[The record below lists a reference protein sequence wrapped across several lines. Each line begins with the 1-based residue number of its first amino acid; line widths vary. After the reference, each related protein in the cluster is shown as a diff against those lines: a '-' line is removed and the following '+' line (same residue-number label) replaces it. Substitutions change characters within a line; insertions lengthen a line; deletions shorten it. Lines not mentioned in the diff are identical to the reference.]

1 MSLTQFSDEFITS
14 SFNSEHYELLHKIGE
29 GGFGKV
35 FKAKHKNTNQLVA
48 IKFLAL
54 EPHCEEQKKQR
65 YIERFKRET
74 ELSSQLQH
82 PHIVRLLDRGQV
94 NEDILYGVFEYVE
107 GVSLREH
114 LTTEHALDSVTA
126 TDVMLQVLDALIHAH
141 QKGIIHR
148 DIKPANI
155 MLTNSGA
162 KIHAKI
168 LDFGIGTLVTESRQP
183 DFNTLTLT
191 QETLGTPSY
200 SAPEQLRGEPAS
212 AKSDLYVWGLVFLEC
227 LTGLPA
233 VTGNSIASIYH
244 KQLSDVHIPI
254 PSALLGHP
262 LAELLRRVLHK
273 NATERVI
280 TGNEIYSD
288 LSSINVSNLVGVL
301 ADANAQHGFDDTT
314 VLIRDDDPNH
324 RALQE
329 YTALTERKQLT
340 VLAVRLS
347 VKALNNSDKDY
358 DVIDTVYKSQR
369 NNLIDIATRY
379 GAYHVGNLSDTCL
392 FYYGYPVTSDNDTR
406 LCART
411 ALEMVS
417 ELSKRNALMHE
428 AHNVAINVHL
438 GMHTGV
444 FITYANAVP
453 EGYNANIAVA
463 LSREAGEKQILCTAE
478 SRAILDSYSEFTS
491 YGQAQMGPIFDP
503 IDVYNLV
510 GERRVEAFG
519 FMRGT
524 RNNHELI
531 GRHQE
536 LEQTL
541 SLIKADNNNTRIA
554 HIHGEAGIG
563 KSRLLQEIRANSAQF
578 QHLVA
583 QCLPEHQNN
592 ALYPILTLLRYLFNT
607 TNLDT
612 KNACALFSKHLKEQ
626 DSTLNIDQ
634 TLPILLVWLNIELGE
649 ELQPSALAPDAQ
661 KELLYNGLSAL
672 LLANQHSLNELKL
685 YIVEDIHWADS
696 ATLEFLHHFAQK
708 LTSGHVLL
716 STSRQDIPS
725 QLQDLTLMDVNLK
738 KLTEQA
744 TEDFIA
750 KLFDGHSVARNVL
763 DVLVSRT
770 DGIPLFIEEL
780 VGMLKQKGLVAD
792 SNGTI
797 DFVSPDKLDQVP
809 TSLRES
815 LQQKLDSLLYAK
827 ETAQL
832 AATIGREFEYDLLVA
847 ASPLSENQVQNDLNE
862 LIENDLIIHQR
873 RVDNDSYIFKHALVR
888 DAAYESSNTQSRV
901 NFHQKVAHSMTNMSN
916 EMMIEPL
923 IISAHFHKANQF
935 DEAVEYRLKAIDKQV
950 KSSAHMSAI
959 EISDEALCWDEF
971 QGTTNKN
978 SLLKELDIYKSMLP
992 SIMTLF
998 GYGAERV
1005 LEWGEHVGRI
1015 TTNELFSSNEKQQLF
1030 DMYKKSKWTLFMS
1043 AHYASHR
1050 VKARKLGEDLLT
1062 DVTKYGTRQDKVVVL
1077 VHLAQAYNI
1086 DGDLLKAKQ
1095 LYEQALSLYEDD
1107 QDDVLAL
1114 EYGMNIKVQILAL
1127 ASYNYLHLGELSKA
1141 KEFAYAAEKIGEQL
1155 DSIGEIV
1162 FANIFI
1168 ALYHIF
1174 LKQHEYVVSNWER
1187 FNDKYS
1193 KQATGNVFHLHYLE
1207 CYSYSS
1213 ARETILSQLALNKQI
1228 ETGQT
1233 FATGYYVTHLAEAYI
1248 EEGKLEEAINL
1259 IQTSLERCIKQGEH
1273 SVLPFVKKT
1282 YAQCLYLKYSQ
1293 ATDGIIKLLSES
1305 ISDAQSQDAKFF
1317 ELESRYLLYKL
1328 ANTTENLTELKK
1340 LYTWFSNHKETLNS
1354 PLFNEL
1360 KVLFTKEN

>member
-14 SFNSEHYELLHKIGE
+14 SFNSEHYELIHKIGE

-35 FKAKHKNTNQLVA
+35 FKAKHRNTNQLVA

-94 NEDILYGVFEYVE
+94 NEGILFGVFEYVE
-107 GVSLREH
+107 GVSLREY
-114 LTTEHALDSVTA
+114 LTTEHALDSVVA

-141 QKGIIHR
+141 SKGIIHR

-155 MLTNSGA
+155 MLTKSGA
-162 KIHAKI
+162 KTYAKI
-168 LDFGIGTLVTESRQP
+168 LDFGIGTLVTENRQP

-262 LAELLRRVLHK
+262 LSELLRRVLHK

-280 TGNEIYSD
+280 TGAEIYSE
-288 LSSINVSNLVGVL
+288 LSKMNVSNLVGVL
-301 ADANAQHGFDDTT
+301 ADVQAQHGFDDTT
-314 VLIRDDDPNH
+314 ILIRDDDPNH
-324 RALQE
+324 RAVQE

-347 VKALNNSDKDY
+347 VKALNNSEKDY

-379 GAYHVGNLSDTCL
+379 GAYHVGNLADTCL
-392 FYYGYPVTSDNDTR
+392 FYYGYPVASDNDTR

-444 FITYANAVP
+444 FVTYANAIP
-453 EGYNANIAVA
+453 EGHNANIAVA
-463 LSREAGEKQILCTAE
+463 LAREAGEKQILCTAE

-491 YGQAQMGPIFDP
+491 YGQSQFGPIFEP
-503 IDVYNLV
+503 ISVYNLV

-524 RNNHELI
+524 RSSHELI
-531 GRHQE
+531 GRHHE

-541 SLIKADNNNTRIA
+541 SMIKTQADNTRIA

-563 KSRLLQEIRANSAQF
+563 KSRLLQEIRANSPQF

-592 ALYPILTLLRYLFNT
+592 ALYPILTLVRYLFNT
-607 TNLDT
+607 SNLDAKAAT
-612 KNACALFSKHLKEQ
+612 SLFTKHLSEQ
-626 DSTLNIDQ
+626 DSTLNIEQ
-634 TLPILLVWLNIELGE
+634 ALPILLVWLNIDLAE

-672 LLANQHSLNELKL
+672 LLANQHSLNEFKL

-696 ATLEFLHHFAQK
+696 STLEFIHHFAQK
-708 LTSGHVLL
+708 LTGGHVLL
-716 STSRQDIPS
+716 STSRQKVPS
-725 QLQDLTLMDVNLK
+725 QLHDLTLMEVNLQ

-744 TEDFIA
+744 TEDFIV
-750 KLFDGHSVARNVL
+750 KLFDGRNVARNVL

-792 SNGTI
+792 NDGQI
-797 DFVSPDKLDQVP
+797 DFVNPDKLDQVP

-815 LQQKLDSLLYAK
+815 LQQKLDGLQYAK

-862 LIENDLIIHQR
+862 LVANDLIIHQR
-873 RVDNDSYIFKHALVR
+873 RVENDSYIFKHALVR
-888 DAAYESSNTQSRV
+888 DAAYESQSPESELKNHYSIATCLVEQKTNLGLTIAGLIAKHYEKAQHYSEAVKYGLRYFKNVVKFDLSHDVENYLKNLLALNEKIDDKTQKNENEYNILSLSRPLLMAIYGYASKELKVVSQRVDDLTKIIPQECNNTQKDEVHSALW
-901 NFHQKVAHSMTNMSN
+901 NKAQIAHVCSKRAAAL
-916 EMMIEPL
+916 EMAESL
-923 IISAHFHKANQF
+923 
-935 DEAVEYRLKAIDKQV
+935 V
-950 KSSAHMSAI
+950 SSARKEQSRQRLVESLPLLGLCLTTDG
-959 EISDEALCWDEF
+959 EISRSLDAYNEALELYCEKSD
-971 QGTTNKN
+971 
-978 SLLKELDIYKSMLP
+978 LDIYQKNGVDPKCHALINKSLA
-992 SIMTLF
+992 LCVQGDF
-998 GYGAERV
+998 LLAREC
-1005 LEWGEHVGRI
+1005 
-1015 TTNELFSSNEKQQLF
+1015 TNEAL
-1030 DMYKKSKWTLFMS
+1030 DW
-1043 AHYASHR
+1043 AHK
-1050 VKARKLGEDLLT
+1050 V
-1062 DVTKYGTRQDKVVVL
+1062 DK
-1077 VHLAQAYNI
+1077 
-1086 DGDLLKAKQ
+1086 G
-1095 LYEQALSLYEDD
+1095 LSLALVYTY
-1107 QDDVLAL
+1107 QMMLYAL
-1114 EYGMNIKVQILAL
+1114 EDNKEDVIENEGTHREFYSEHPEYEYLYQFSKAVSAWVENDVEFQLNFYKSRKETDQTYLHSLYNAILCKTYK
-1127 ASYNYLHLGELSKA
+1127 SCNDSENYLKIKKETIDWCKDMGELA
-1141 KEFAYAAEKIGEQL
+1141 FF
-1155 DSIGEIV
+1155 D
-1162 FANIFI
+1162 F
-1168 ALYHIF
+1168 
-1174 LKQHEYVVSNWER
+1174 VS
-1187 FNDKYS
+1187 S
-1193 KQATGNVFHLHYLE
+1193 
-1207 CYSYSS
+1207 C
-1213 ARETILSQLALNKQI
+1213 
-1228 ETGQT
+1228 
-1233 FATGYYVTHLAEAYI
+1233 
-1248 EEGKLEEAINL
+1248 
-1259 IQTSLERCIKQGEH
+1259 
-1273 SVLPFVKKT
+1273 
-1282 YAQCLYLKYSQ
+1282 
-1293 ATDGIIKLLSES
+1293 
-1305 ISDAQSQDAKFF
+1305 
-1317 ELESRYLLYKL
+1317 
-1328 ANTTENLTELKK
+1328 
-1340 LYTWFSNHKETLNS
+1340 
-1354 PLFNEL
+1354 
-1360 KVLFTKEN
+1360 

>member
-592 ALYPILTLLRYLFNT
+592 ALYPILTLLRYLFNI

-888 DAAYESSNTQSRV
+888 DAAYESMSSDHVKEFHKSVANT
-901 NFHQKVAHSMTNMSN
+901 
-916 EMMIEPL
+916 L
-923 IISAHFHKANQF
+923 IAHFPKEASLNPLSIAKHFASAELF
-935 DEAVEYRLKAIDKQV
+935 EEAVYFGNKAVGDLGKISFNAEAIELSSYVFSWVDKVQKSKVRSELQLILNNTLLPIRTMFDGWGSDVIHNLANKSLKLLGDIEEPFTHISSQELKACKE
-950 KSSAHMSAI
+950 K
-959 EISDEALCWDEF
+959 ALW
-971 QGTTNKN
+971 TN
-978 SLLKELDIYKSMLP
+978 
-992 SIMTLF
+992 LF
-998 GYGAERV
+998 YFHLQANR
-1005 LEWGEHVGRI
+1005 
-1015 TTNELFSSNEKQQLF
+1015 K
-1030 DMYKKSKWTLFMS
+1030 
-1043 AHYASHR
+1043 
-1050 VKARKLGEDLLT
+1050 KARALGEQLLDYALTEKNRQFELTTRTILGQACFFDAEFDL
-1062 DVTKYGTRQDKVVVL
+1062 
-1077 VHLAQAYNI
+1077 
-1086 DGDLLKAKQ
+1086 AKMHF
-1095 LYEQALSLYEDD
+1095 ETALSLYDEHKDSKLFID
-1107 QDDVLAL
+1107 FAIDPYLFSTGNLLCIESLMGNHSESKRYL
-1114 EYGMNIKVQILAL
+1114 ELCMKYAKATNNIANIITAYTFGTCMYYVFGSKEKMKHLTNQASDIYGEKIKSAWVHRYFLIMKDWG
-1127 ASYNYLHLGELSKA
+1127 NNNHGT
-1141 KEFAYAAEKIGEQL
+1141 AEKIIQEELAGGQSGFLSWYEPSLAETYIDTQQYHEAIRL
-1155 DSIGEIV
+1155 LTNSIHRQRDSNEVCILP
-1162 FANIFI
+1162 I
-1168 ALYHIF
+1168 ALRLLAKATH
-1174 LKQHEYVVSNWER
+1174 L
-1187 FNDKYS
+1187 
-1193 KQATGNVFHLHYLE
+1193 QAG
-1207 CYSYSS
+1207 S
-1213 ARETILSQLALNKQI
+1213 LNPQS
-1228 ETGQT
+1228 QT
-1233 FATGYYVTHLAEAYI
+1233 FF
-1248 EEGKLEEAINL
+1248 EEALVLAKEHKTEWLKAQVIKDML
-1259 IQTSLERCIKQGEH
+1259 TLGYGDIKSLKAKISILKSTKDFNIE
-1273 SVLPFVKKT
+1273 S
-1282 YAQCLYLKYSQ
+1282 AQ
-1293 ATDGIIKLLSES
+1293 A
-1305 ISDAQSQDAKFF
+1305 
-1317 ELESRYLLYKL
+1317 
-1328 ANTTENLTELKK
+1328 LTN
-1340 LYTWFSNHKETLNS
+1340 YNF
-1354 PLFNEL
+1354 
-1360 KVLFTKEN
+1360 

>member
-14 SFNSEHYELLHKIGE
+14 SFNSEHYELIHKIGE

-35 FKAKHKNTNQLVA
+35 FKAKHKNTNQPVA

-107 GVSLREH
+107 GVSLREY
-114 LTTEHALDSVTA
+114 LTTEQALDSVVA

-141 QKGIIHR
+141 SKGIIHR

-155 MLTNSGA
+155 MLTKSGA
-162 KIHAKI
+162 KTYAKI
-168 LDFGIGTLVTESRQP
+168 LDFGIGTLVNESRQP

-262 LAELLRRVLHK
+262 LSELLRRVLHK

-280 TGNEIYSD
+280 TGAEIYSE
-288 LSSINVSNLVGVL
+288 LSKMNVSNLVGVL
-301 ADANAQHGFDDTT
+301 ADVQAQHGFDDTT

-324 RALQE
+324 RAVQE

-347 VKALNNSDKDY
+347 VKALNNNDKDY

-379 GAYHVGNLSDTCL
+379 GAYHVGHLADTCL
-392 FYYGYPVTSDNDTR
+392 FYYGYPVASDNDTR

-411 ALEMVS
+411 ALEIVS

-444 FITYANAVP
+444 FVTYANAIP

-463 LSREAGEKQILCTAE
+463 LAREAGEKQILCTAE

-491 YGQAQMGPIFDP
+491 YGQSQFGPIFEP
-503 IDVYNLV
+503 VSVYNLV

-531 GRHQE
+531 GRHHE

-541 SLIKADNNNTRIA
+541 SMMKQQTDHTRIA

-563 KSRLLQEIRANSAQF
+563 KSRLLQEIRANAPQF

-592 ALYPILTLLRYLFNT
+592 ALYPILTLVRYLFNT
-607 TNLDT
+607 SNL
-612 KNACALFSKHLKEQ
+612 NAKAAIELFSKYLSEQ
-626 DSTLNIDQ
+626 DDALNTEQ
-634 TLPILLVWLNIELGE
+634 ALPILLVWLNIDLED

-672 LLANQHSLNELKL
+672 LLANQHALNEFKL

-696 ATLEFLHHFAQK
+696 STLEFIHHFAQK
-708 LTSGHVLL
+708 LAGGHVLL
-716 STSRQDIPS
+716 STSRQKVPS
-725 QLQDLTLMDVNLK
+725 QLHDLTLMEVNLQ

-744 TEDFIA
+744 TEDFIV
-750 KLFDGHSVARNVL
+750 KLFDGRDVERKVL
-763 DVLVSRT
+763 DVLISRT

-780 VGMLKQKGLVAD
+780 VGMLKQKGLVTGNA
-792 SNGTI
+792 GRI
-797 DFVSPDKLDQVP
+797 DFVNPDKLDQVP

-815 LQQKLDSLLYAK
+815 LQQKLDSLQYAK

-862 LIENDLIIHQR
+862 LVANDLIIHQR
-873 RVDNDSYIFKHALVR
+873 RVENDSYIFKHALVR
-888 DAAYESSNTQSRV
+888 DAAYESMEQTAKSKNYKVLVKTVDNSFKKIIDTAPFFYVTCIHQSGDTDRAVNTAIELSVKYSLLGQYQLSEQLITSSIEFAKSTKNNLSVEWQSKLRL
-901 NFHQKVAHSMTNMSN
+901 NLSMILMSKN
-916 EMMIEPL
+916 GFGSEPYKENISKINTL
-923 IISAHFHKANQF
+923 PISALCMESKLSVYFSLMINYAVLSELSLATLKISEFEDAELIPKTKQPLYYFCNALIYQSTSSYSLSFADYENALSLIQQFSEQQKSEYQITARNHLPYELTSALYSHYALAQYELALNCNTLSNDEKSKLYETSFNLMAISSTLARNNADPHTLAFNLFHKAQYF
-935 DEAVEYRLKAIDKQV
+935 YYMGDYRRMLRALKKAN
-950 KSSAHMSAI
+950 
-959 EISDEALCWDEF
+959 EI
-971 QGTTNKN
+971 
-978 SLLKELDIYKSMLP
+978 
-992 SIMTLF
+992 
-998 GYGAERV
+998 
-1005 LEWGEHVGRI
+1005 
-1015 TTNELFSSNEKQQLF
+1015 
-1030 DMYKKSKWTLFMS
+1030 
-1043 AHYASHR
+1043 
-1050 VKARKLGEDLLT
+1050 
-1062 DVTKYGTRQDKVVVL
+1062 
-1077 VHLAQAYNI
+1077 
-1086 DGDLLKAKQ
+1086 
-1095 LYEQALSLYEDD
+1095 
-1107 QDDVLAL
+1107 
-1114 EYGMNIKVQILAL
+1114 
-1127 ASYNYLHLGELSKA
+1127 
-1141 KEFAYAAEKIGEQL
+1141 AAEKEIITWQ
-1155 DSIGEIV
+1155 SITEFLLGWYQAVVESNASGISRMKQGYRGWNRAGAISHRGWMHAL
-1162 FANIFI
+1162 FAESYAKLGLIKI
-1168 ALYHIF
+1168 ATKHMSFAKHI
-1174 LKQHEYVVSNWER
+1174 
-1187 FNDKYS
+1187 
-1193 KQATGNVFHLHYLE
+1193 
-1207 CYSYSS
+1207 
-1213 ARETILSQLALNKQI
+1213 LNKHQ
-1228 ETGQT
+1228 ET
-1233 FATGYYVTHLAEAYI
+1233 
-1248 EEGKLEEAINL
+1248 
-1259 IQTSLERCIKQGEH
+1259 R
-1273 SVLPFVKKT
+1273 
-1282 YAQCLYLKYSQ
+1282 YAFDIHRITKILKDQ
-1293 ATDGIIKLLSES
+1293 
-1305 ISDAQSQDAKFF
+1305 Q
-1317 ELESRYLLYKL
+1317 
-1328 ANTTENLTELKK
+1328 
-1340 LYTWFSNHKETLNS
+1340 
-1354 PLFNEL
+1354 
-1360 KVLFTKEN
+1360 

>member
-14 SFNSEHYELLHKIGE
+14 SFTSEHYELIHKIGE

-35 FKAKHKNTNQLVA
+35 FKAKHKNTNQPVA

-107 GVSLREH
+107 GVSLREY
-114 LTTEHALDSVTA
+114 LTTEQALDSVVA

-141 QKGIIHR
+141 SKGIIHR

-155 MLTNSGA
+155 MLTKSGA
-162 KIHAKI
+162 KTYAKI
-168 LDFGIGTLVTESRQP
+168 LDFGIGTLVNESRQP

-262 LAELLRRVLHK
+262 LSELLRRVLHK

-280 TGNEIYSD
+280 TGAETYSE
-288 LSSINVSNLVGVL
+288 LSKMNVSNLVGVL
-301 ADANAQHGFDDTT
+301 ADVQAQHGFDDTT

-324 RALQE
+324 RAVQE

-347 VKALNNSDKDY
+347 VKALNSNEKDY

-379 GAYHVGNLSDTCL
+379 GAYHVGNLADTCL
-392 FYYGYPVTSDNDTR
+392 FYYGYPVASDNDAR

-428 AHNVAINVHL
+428 AHNVAINVHV

-444 FITYANAVP
+444 FITYANSIP

-463 LSREAGEKQILCTAE
+463 LAREAGEKQILCTSE

-491 YGQAQMGPIFDP
+491 YGQSQFGPIFEP
-503 IDVYNLV
+503 VSIYNLV

-531 GRHQE
+531 GRHHE

-541 SLIKADNNNTRIA
+541 SMMKQQTDHTRIA

-563 KSRLLQEIRANSAQF
+563 KSRLLQEIRANAPQF

-592 ALYPILTLLRYLFNT
+592 ALYPILTLVRYLFNT
-607 TNLDT
+607 SNL
-612 KNACALFSKHLKEQ
+612 NAKAAIELFSKYLSEQ
-626 DSTLNIDQ
+626 DDALNTEQ
-634 TLPILLVWLNIELGE
+634 ALPILLVWLNIDLED

-672 LLANQHSLNELKL
+672 LLANQHALNEFKL

-696 ATLEFLHHFAQK
+696 STLEFIHHFAQK
-708 LTSGHVLL
+708 LAGGHVLL
-716 STSRQDIPS
+716 STSRQKVPS
-725 QLQDLTLMDVNLK
+725 QLHDLTLMEVNLQ

-744 TEDFIA
+744 TEDFIV
-750 KLFDGHSVARNVL
+750 KLFDGRDVERKVL
-763 DVLVSRT
+763 DVLISRT

-780 VGMLKQKGLVAD
+780 VGMLKQKGLVTDNA
-792 SNGTI
+792 GRI
-797 DFVSPDKLDQVP
+797 DFVNPDKLDQVP

-815 LQQKLDSLLYAK
+815 LQQKLDSLQYAK

-862 LIENDLIIHQR
+862 LIANDLIIHQR
-873 RVDNDSYIFKHALVR
+873 RVENDSYIFKHALVR
-888 DAAYESSNTQSRV
+888 DVTYESILDDVKCKIHKSVAVSLDQQYSRSQSCEPNLISFHFEAANCFESAAEWAKKSVLDLVKKYSYRHALDVAQHAEHLAEKITDHSRAIQLKGELLDAIYPCYVSTYGTASPQTFEFRVKLEQVFSSNAISDTTEVMVSIKNKLDWINFMELFYCGGGPKTIEYGLSLIEKYRNDNDYNKQAVTLAHLILSFLFEGDLDQSV
-901 NFHQKVAHSMTNMSN
+901 NCFVTIKKTLLDKVDSDYILNQYGID
-916 EMMIEPL
+916 IEPFSYSVASL
-923 IISAHFHKANQF
+923 SYLHKNDISTA
-935 DEAVEYRLKAIDKQV
+935 DVCTLKAIETA
-950 KSSAHMSAI
+950 SGHSACHATAMA
-959 EISDEALCWDEF
+959 
-971 QGTTNKN
+971 
-978 SLLKELDIYKSMLP
+978 Y
-992 SIMTLF
+992 LF
-998 GYGAERV
+998 RA
-1005 LEWGEHVGRI
+1005 
-1015 TTNELFSSNEKQQLF
+1015 
-1030 DMYKKSKWTLFMS
+1030 
-1043 AHYASHR
+1043 
-1050 VKARKLGEDLLT
+1050 
-1062 DVTKYGTRQDKVVVL
+1062 
-1077 VHLAQAYNI
+1077 
-1086 DGDLLKAKQ
+1086 LLKAYLNQ
-1095 LYEQALSLYEDD
+1095 TNEVIDIGDRYFSNIYEERNFSYYQVYLNFLLACFKGELAKSEEIIMGIAESSQDYATGWYIVFLALHLNSNNECERAKEILQYSFEKSKKNRELPALPAILNALSTVE
-1107 QDDVLAL
+1107 
-1114 EYGMNIKVQILAL
+1114 IKLRNFTEAKK
-1127 ASYNYLHLGELSKA
+1127 YL
-1141 KEFAYAAEKIGEQL
+1141 KESL
-1155 DSIGEIV
+1155 
-1162 FANIFI
+1162 
-1168 ALYHIF
+1168 
-1174 LKQHEYVVSNWER
+1174 
-1187 FNDKYS
+1187 
-1193 KQATGNVFHLHYLE
+1193 T
-1207 CYSYSS
+1207 
-1213 ARETILSQLALNKQI
+1213 LSQEQDNLFFLQ
-1228 ETGQT
+1228 
-1233 FATGYYVTHLAEAYI
+1233 EAQKI
-1248 EEGKLEEAINL
+1248 LRNI
-1259 IQTSLERCIKQGEH
+1259 
-1273 SVLPFVKKT
+1273 P
-1282 YAQCLYLKYSQ
+1282 
-1293 ATDGIIKLLSES
+1293 
-1305 ISDAQSQDAKFF
+1305 
-1317 ELESRYLLYKL
+1317 
-1328 ANTTENLTELKK
+1328 TT
-1340 LYTWFSNHKETLNS
+1340 
-1354 PLFNEL
+1354 
-1360 KVLFTKEN
+1360 

>member
-14 SFNSEHYELLHKIGE
+14 SFNSEHYELIHKIGE

-54 EPHCEEQKKQR
+54 EPHSEEQKKQR

-94 NEDILYGVFEYVE
+94 NEDILFGVFEYVE
-107 GVSLREH
+107 GVSLREY
-114 LTTEHALDSVTA
+114 LTTEHALDSVAA

-141 QKGIIHR
+141 SKGIIHR

-155 MLTNSGA
+155 MLTKSGA
-162 KIHAKI
+162 KTYAKI
-168 LDFGIGTLVTESRQP
+168 LDFGIGTLVTENRQP

-262 LAELLRRVLHK
+262 LSELLRRVLHK

-280 TGNEIYSD
+280 TGAEIYSE
-288 LSSINVSNLVGVL
+288 LSKMNVSNLVGVL
-301 ADANAQHGFDDTT
+301 ADVQAQHGFDDTT
-314 VLIRDDDPNH
+314 ILIRDDDPNH
-324 RALQE
+324 RAVQE

-347 VKALNNSDKDY
+347 VKALNNNDKDY

-379 GAYHVGNLSDTCL
+379 GAYHVGNLADTCL
-392 FYYGYPVTSDNDTR
+392 FYYGYPVASDNDTR

-444 FITYANAVP
+444 FVTYANAIP

-463 LSREAGEKQILCTAE
+463 LAREAGEKQILCTAE

-491 YGQAQMGPIFDP
+491 YGQSQFGPIFEP
-503 IDVYNLV
+503 VSVYNLV

-531 GRHQE
+531 GRHHE

-541 SLIKADNNNTRIA
+541 SMIKTQADNTRIA

-563 KSRLLQEIRANSAQF
+563 KSRLLQEIRANSPQF

-592 ALYPILTLLRYLFNT
+592 ALYPILTLVRYLFNT
-607 TNLDT
+607 SSLDA
-612 KNACALFSKHLKEQ
+612 KAAISLFTKHLSEQ
-626 DSTLNIDQ
+626 DSTLNIEQ
-634 TLPILLVWLNIELGE
+634 ALPILLVWLNIDLAE

-672 LLANQHSLNELKL
+672 LLANQHSLNEFKL
-685 YIVEDIHWADS
+685 YIVEDIHWADGS
-696 ATLEFLHHFAQK
+696 TLEFIHHFAQK
-708 LTSGHVLL
+708 LTGGHVLL
-716 STSRQDIPS
+716 STSRQKVPS
-725 QLQDLTLMDVNLK
+725 QLHDLTLMEVNLQ

-744 TEDFIA
+744 TEDFIV
-750 KLFDGHSVARNVL
+750 KLFDGRNVARNVL

-792 SNGTI
+792 NDGQI
-797 DFVSPDKLDQVP
+797 DFVNPDKLDQVP

-815 LQQKLDSLLYAK
+815 LQQKLDGLQYAK

-862 LIENDLIIHQR
+862 LVANDLIIHQR
-873 RVDNDSYIFKHALVR
+873 RVENDSYIFKHALVR
-888 DAAYESSNTQSRV
+888 DAAYESAN
-901 NFHQKVAHSMTNMSN
+901 
-916 EMMIEPL
+916 
-923 IISAHFHKANQF
+923 ISAKEKSHKFIAVSMVEDATKTYEPHVISSHFYKAKRFN
-935 DEAVEYRLKAIDKQV
+935 
-950 KSSAHMSAI
+950 SAI
-959 EISDEALCWDEF
+959 EYRVKAIEKQVRNSAHISAIEMGDEALAWSEF
-971 QGTTNKN
+971 NNTGEKQHI
-978 SLLKELDIYKSMLP
+978 LCELELHKAMLP
-992 SIMTLF
+992 SIMTMF

-1005 LEWGEHVGRI
+1005 LHWGERV
-1015 TTNELFSSNEKQQLF
+1015 ELLSTVRRLMPQRNS
-1030 DMYKKSKWTLFMS
+1030 
-1043 AHYASHR
+1043 HYLTCTKR
-1050 VKARKLGEDLLT
+1050 VSGHYLCLLT
-1062 DVTKYGTRQDKVVVL
+1062 TR
-1077 VHLAQAYNI
+1077 H
-1086 DGDLLKAKQ
+1086 
-1095 LYEQALSLYEDD
+1095 
-1107 QDDVLAL
+1107 
-1114 EYGMNIKVQILAL
+1114 
-1127 ASYNYLHLGELSKA
+1127 
-1141 KEFAYAAEKIGEQL
+1141 
-1155 DSIGEIV
+1155 
-1162 FANIFI
+1162 
-1168 ALYHIF
+1168 
-1174 LKQHEYVVSNWER
+1174 
-1187 FNDKYS
+1187 
-1193 KQATGNVFHLHYLE
+1193 
-1207 CYSYSS
+1207 
-1213 ARETILSQLALNKQI
+1213 
-1228 ETGQT
+1228 
-1233 FATGYYVTHLAEAYI
+1233 
-1248 EEGKLEEAINL
+1248 
-1259 IQTSLERCIKQGEH
+1259 
-1273 SVLPFVKKT
+1273 
-1282 YAQCLYLKYSQ
+1282 
-1293 ATDGIIKLLSES
+1293 
-1305 ISDAQSQDAKFF
+1305 
-1317 ELESRYLLYKL
+1317 
-1328 ANTTENLTELKK
+1328 TE
-1340 LYTWFSNHKETLNS
+1340 
-1354 PLFNEL
+1354 
-1360 KVLFTKEN
+1360 